1 MFQALLEK
9 RATNRAYKR
18 TVDDCV
24 AILFRGF
31 ANGLPPS
38 LMQRVDN
45 SRLVRRGRAE
55 GTDARTCSV
64 QVAVL
69 MIRKILSAMGKQER
83 QELARAFLLN
93 DASNPTYKGFKYMF
107 RVVERLDVSPALVSY
122 LNTEIAG
129 QLHGMSQQAIFNSW
143 VEAQIGGVIGA
154 LRQRCLEEAVLKK
167 DVWQ

>member
-9 RATNRAYKR
+9 RVTNRAYKR

-55 GTDARTCSV
+55 GADARTCSV

-69 MIRKILSAMGKQER
+69 MIRKILSSLGDQER
-83 QELARAFLLN
+83 QDLARAFLLN

-154 LRQRCLEEAVLKK
+154 LRDRCLEEAVVKK

>member
-1 MFQALLEK
+1 MLQALLEK
-9 RATNRAYKR
+9 RVANRAYKKS
-18 TVDDCV
+18 VDGCL

-38 LMQRVDN
+38 LMQRVDD
-45 SRLVRRGRAE
+45 SRLIRRGRAE

-69 MIRKILSAMGKQER
+69 LIRKILSSLGKQER
-83 QELARAFLLN
+83 QELARALLQN
-93 DASNPTYKGFKYMF
+93 DLGNPTYKGFKYMF

-129 QLHGMSQQAIFNSW
+129 QLYGMSQQAIFNSW
-143 VEAQIGGVIGA
+143 IEAQIGSVIGE
-154 LRQRCLEEAVLKK
+154 LRER
-167 DVWQ
+167 

>member
-1 MFQALLEK
+1 MLQALLEK

-18 TVDDCV
+18 TVEGCV

-55 GTDARTCSV
+55 GTDARICSV

-83 QELARAFLLN
+83 RDLARAFLLN

-107 RVVERLDVSPALVSY
+107 RVVERLNVSPAFVSY

-129 QLHGMSQQAIFNSW
+129 QLHGISQQAIFNSW

-154 LRQRCLEEAVLKK
+154 LRERCLEEAVQKK
-167 DVWQ
+167 DLWQ